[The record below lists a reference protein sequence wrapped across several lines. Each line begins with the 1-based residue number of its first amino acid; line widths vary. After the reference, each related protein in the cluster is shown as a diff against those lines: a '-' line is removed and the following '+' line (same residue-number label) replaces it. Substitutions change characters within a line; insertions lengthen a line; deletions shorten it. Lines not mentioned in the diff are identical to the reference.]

1 MTKAQPVLFRR
12 GVARKHRGVALLL
25 LTFLTGCAAP
35 AAPDTAPAGPPAAS
49 IDPLAPR
56 SGERTPTSATAPPG
70 VASEL
75 AKASNAF
82 GFDLFRGLTKAAK
95 GNVVVS
101 PLSVY
106 TALTMT
112 YSGAAGSTKDAMA
125 KALALAGTEPAN
137 VDRQNQE
144 LLAALR
150 SSDPGTT
157 LEIANAVFP
166 RIGLGVKPKFGQR
179 MTASYDAHIEELDF
193 TSPSAAHHVNDWVS
207 EKTHAKIPTIVD
219 GFDPATILFLAN
231 AVYFKGAWQDKFRP
245 ELTRTLP
252 FALTDGGT
260 KQVPLMFRTSRMA
273 WLETPTFKAAA
284 LPYANGRTSMYVFL
298 PDKSSNT
305 QSLSAELGAIS
316 WESVVSR
323 FQPAEVQI
331 GLPRFKAEY
340 IAELSPPLAAMGMGL
355 AFSGQAD
362 FSEMLS
368 VQAHITT
375 VLHKTFIEVN
385 EEGTEAAAV
394 TGAAIAAASRAV
406 SELVLDR
413 PFLLAI
419 ADQTTGALLFVGAIV
434 EP

>member
-1 MTKAQPVLFRR
+1 
-12 GVARKHRGVALLL
+12 
-25 LTFLTGCAAP
+25 
-35 AAPDTAPAGPPAAS
+35 
-49 IDPLAPR
+49 
-56 SGERTPTSATAPPG
+56 
-70 VASEL
+70 
-75 AKASNAF
+75 
-82 GFDLFRGLTKAAK
+82 
-95 GNVVVS
+95 
-101 PLSVY
+101 
-106 TALTMT
+106 
-112 YSGAAGSTKDAMA
+112 
-125 KALALAGTEPAN
+125 
-137 VDRQNQE
+137 
-144 LLAALR
+144 
-150 SSDPGTT
+150 
-157 LEIANAVFP
+157 
-166 RIGLGVKPKFGQR
+166 
-179 MTASYDAHIEELDF
+179 
-193 TSPSAAHHVNDWVS
+193 
-207 EKTHAKIPTIVD
+207 
-219 GFDPATILFLAN
+219 
-231 AVYFKGAWQDKFRP
+231 
-245 ELTRTLP
+245 
-252 FALTDGGT
+252 LTDGGT

-273 WLETPTFKAAA
+273 WLGTPTFKAAA

-340 IAELSPPLAAMGMGL
+340 TAELSPPLAAMGMGL

-375 VLHKTFIEVN
+375 ALHKTFIEVN

-419 ADQTTGALLFVGAIV
+419 ADQTTGALLFVGAII